1 MVLALGGG
9 PQGISVTRLAAPAA
23 PGPLPSARS
32 AQSPG
37 PLPSALLAEGPAAQS
52 PGPLPQARQVPLLT
66 VTEIDQRET
75 TLDSPRRLTV
85 TFAEATPID
94 QVLQLLVTGTPFSL
108 AVDPAVNGSFRG
120 ELKQL
125 TLRDSLTAL
134 LAPLGLDFHVEGTL
148 LRVTKHQPQT
158 RLFDLNLL
166 SLHRTV
172 QQTTGGNG
180 AAIAATAGHDEVI
193 AGVVEGVKA
202 LLSESG
208 RVHVDGRAGLVQ
220 VTDFPEQLDRVALY
234 VETLQQRSGR
244 QVRLQSQVFEIT
256 LRGAAPIDW
265 RAVRARLGL
274 PADGAAAGFAVDPRA
289 LRSAL
294 AADGEIRDLWAP
306 EVTALNNEP
315 ALVRIATPGGSS
327 LTMTVVPQISTDG
340 IVQLSVAHAWEE
352 PDGERRQGMF
362 KSTPLTR
369 VTEADTV
376 MRVLDGQTA
385 VIAGLLRPQQVAST
399 GEKTLFGSA
408 PKKAGHAE
416 LVVLLRPTVVTLG
429 TK

>member
-9 PQGISVTRLAAPAA
+9 PQGIPVTKIA
-23 PGPLPSARS
+23 GAR
-32 AQSPG
+32 G
-37 PLPSALLAEGPAAQS
+37 PLPSALPAEGPSALS
-52 PGPLPQARQVPLLT
+52 PGPLPQPRQVPLLT

-108 AVDPAVNGSFRG
+108 AVDPAVNGLFRG

-166 SLHRTV
+166 TLQRTV
-172 QQTTGGNG
+172 QRTTGGNG

-220 VTDFPEQLDRVALY
+220 VTDFQDQLDRVALY

-265 RAVRARLGL
+265 RVVRARLGL
-274 PADGAAAGFAVDPRA
+274 PADGAAGFAVDPRA

-306 EVTALNNEP
+306 DVTALNNEP

-327 LTMTVVPQISTDG
+327 LTMTVVPQISADG

-352 PDGERRQGMF
+352 PDGERREGMF